1 MEDGGWAVKRR
12 GKAGCEVSLCSNI
25 CILKFA
31 YFIKIE
37 SKSIK
42 ANSKLKATKKE
53 HVNDKI
59 VLKD

>member
-1 MEDGGWAVKRR
+1 MGGQWREGERQGVKYPY
-12 GKAGCEVSLCSNI
+12 ALTYVSWNL
-25 CILKFA
+25 LTL
-31 YFIKIE
+31 KIE

-59 VLKD
+59 ILKD